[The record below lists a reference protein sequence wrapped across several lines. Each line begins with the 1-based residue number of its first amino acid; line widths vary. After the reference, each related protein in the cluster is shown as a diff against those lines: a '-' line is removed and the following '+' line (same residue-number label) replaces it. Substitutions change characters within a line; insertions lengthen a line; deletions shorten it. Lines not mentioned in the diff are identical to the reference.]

1 MAVVLRQM
9 IKKNEI
15 NTLRKEFVCYQ
26 GMILG
31 IALIMNIA
39 ALFVLLGKDYSY
51 SNVMRQVVS
60 LNSYYM
66 QLEKTEQAVQ
76 SYVANGD
83 KEAEEA
89 MHDQLALLSTQMDKI
104 GRAHV

>member
-51 SNVMRQVVS
+51 SNVMRQGEALNTYIFSREITNRAVS
-60 LNSYYM
+60 TTVAIG
-66 QLEKTEQAVQ
+66 EK
-76 SYVANGD
+76 
-83 KEAEEA
+83 
-89 MHDQLALLSTQMDKI
+89 DQ
-104 GRAHV
+104 

>member
-39 ALFVLLGKDYSY
+39 ALFVIHGKDYNY
-51 SNVMRQVVS
+51 
-60 LNSYYM
+60 
-66 QLEKTEQAVQ
+66 
-76 SYVANGD
+76 
-83 KEAEEA
+83 
-89 MHDQLALLSTQMDKI
+89 
-104 GRAHV
+104 